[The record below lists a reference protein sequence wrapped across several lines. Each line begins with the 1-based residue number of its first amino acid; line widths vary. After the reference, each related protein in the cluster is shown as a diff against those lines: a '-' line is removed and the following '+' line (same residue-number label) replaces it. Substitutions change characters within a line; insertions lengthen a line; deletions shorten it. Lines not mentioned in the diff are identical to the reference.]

1 MKYSYY
7 YPDTEAKFED
17 YSNGCDP
24 DPRYDFKDIVNPVDL
39 IGDIKEEN
47 FIIEKELAEKI
58 QSLKDKMIDGWA
70 VANSTVC
77 RDGYRAADTLIK
89 YYEEQLR
96 QYKKSQQTN

>member
-7 YPDTEAKFED
+7 CSDIIAKFED

-24 DPRYDFKDIVNPVDL
+24 DPLYDFKDTVNPVDL
-39 IGDIKEEN
+39 IGDIKEED
-47 FIIEKELAEKI
+47 FIIEKKLAEKI

-70 VANSTVC
+70 VANTTVC